1 MGDPRNIDVVL
12 TSQTGHQYDSKQ
24 KKNYSDNYKE
34 LSAIKFSENKSYKK
48 SFAQYL
54 KTQFRDV
61 RNKWLL
67 CFICAVLTGV
77 AVFLVMKYGL
87 GSSSQDLNPYE
98 PGKEHEYED
107 GSRQLLLKRND
118 EWSWGTRTE
127 AEAVIALHLYQFTT
141 FSKDNPDIFISVK
154 QMNID
159 LLSALSNDISLSRE
173 DWGHGKLAHYI
184 LGILATCQ
192 DPSQFYGHNLIDKMK
207 NHLVVSST
215 YLMSNKFAYSLI
227 VIALCKAGEYVDVKH
242 LDDISSTPGQ
252 YKFGVDEASIVY
264 IAYKCVGDETYKTK
278 KDSALDY
285 ILQHQEQN
293 GLFGNE
299 FSTSLAIQAIF
310 ASGDNALVPK
320 TEKGIA
326 YLKKSIDRSNMPS
339 TALLVSA
346 LPAIAMKSYLDI
358 GTHECL
364 SKYSIPSKSSFPI
377 GISVLNNITYNDYE
391 RTWSAPQIEGQT
403 LFDAMLN
410 LKEADSVFSFDS
422 KSTKYGPYIT
432 SICNMAASTDQRQY
446 WKIEDADGD
455 ALQYGA
461 NQTFPKRGN
470 SYTFKLTT
478 W

>member
-1 MGDPRNIDVVL
+1 MADPRNIDVVL
-12 TSQTGHQYDSKQ
+12 PSQTGHQYDSKQ
-24 KKNYSDNYKE
+24 KNYSDNYKE
-34 LSAIKFSENKSYKK
+34 LPAINFSENKSFLK
-48 SFAQYL
+48 SFAHYL

-77 AVFLVMKYGL
+77 ALFLVMKYGP
-87 GSSSQDLNPYE
+87 GPSSKDLNHYE
-98 PGKEHEYED
+98 PGEDHKYED
-107 GSRQLLLKRND
+107 GSRQLLLKRDD

-127 AEAVIALHLYQFTT
+127 AEAIIALHLYQFTS

-159 LLSALSNDISLSRE
+159 LLSALSNDISLRNE
-173 DWGHGKLAHYI
+173 DWGHAKLAHYI

-192 DPSQFYGHNLIDKMK
+192 NPKNFYGHNLIDKMK
-207 NHLVVSST
+207 SHLVVSST
-215 YLMSNKFAYSLI
+215 YFMSNKFAYSLI

-242 LDDISSTPGQ
+242 LDEISSTPGQ
-252 YKFGVDEASIVY
+252 YKFGVGEAAMVY
-264 IAYKCVGDETYKTK
+264 IAYTCVGDETYQTK

-285 ILQHQEQN
+285 ILEHQERD
-293 GLFGNE
+293 GRFGNE

-310 ASGDNALVPK
+310 ASGDTTLEPK
-320 TEKGIA
+320 TEKGIE
-326 YLKKSIDRSNMPS
+326 YLKKSIDRANKPS
-339 TALLVSA
+339 TALLLSA

-364 SKYSIPSKSSFPI
+364 SKHSIPSKSSFPI
-377 GISVLNNITYNDYE
+377 GIYVLNNITKNDYK
-391 RTWSAPQIEGQT
+391 RTWSAPLMEGHT

-410 LKEADSVFSFDS
+410 LQETNSVFSFDS
-422 KSTKYGPYIT
+422 KSSQYGPYIT

-446 WKIEDADGD
+446 WKIEDANGD

-461 NQTFPKRGN
+461 NQTFPKRGD
-470 SYTFKLTT
+470 SYTFKLST